1 MSNYD
6 ERDMEMAEKA
16 AYDAAMNEA
25 AKYHEAVEAER
36 REKEVRQMDVIAE
49 LQAELAAVKNQLV
62 QQTYYADHPEVK
74 LRELED
80 AVRFYDSISPYYP
93 NQYMSVVAARLAKE
107 MDGAD
112 KKHAQ
117 TLLKVLEGEK

>member
-49 LQAELAAVKNQLV
+49 LQAELAAVK
-62 QQTYYADHPEVK
+62 
-74 LRELED
+74 D
-80 AVRFYDSISPYYP
+80 AVRFLEKSVLLQTFTPISHYLAFLLA
-93 NQYMSVVAARLAKE
+93 SGARRSEDPETTKQ
-107 MDGAD
+107 
-112 KKHAQ
+112 HAQ
-117 TLLKVLEGEK
+117 TLLKVLEEEK

>member
-1 MSNYD
+1 MSDYD
-6 ERDMEMAEKA
+6 EPIVTSRNALVLQMHEI
-16 AYDAAMNEA
+16 EA
-25 AKYHEAVEAER
+25 LK
-36 REKEVRQMDVIAE
+36 KE
-49 LQAELAAVKNQLV
+49 LQALKNQIK